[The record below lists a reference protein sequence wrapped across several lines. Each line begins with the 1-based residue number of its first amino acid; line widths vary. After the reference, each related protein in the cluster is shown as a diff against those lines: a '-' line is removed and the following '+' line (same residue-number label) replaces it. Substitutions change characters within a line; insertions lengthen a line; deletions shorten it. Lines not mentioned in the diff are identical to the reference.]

1 MVLITGCAG
10 FIGFHVAL
18 KFLSQG
24 KLVFG
29 IDNLN
34 KYYDQDLKKKR
45 LKILKKKKNFKF
57 KKIDISKPLKL
68 NQEFEAILHFA
79 AQPGVRYT
87 IENPFSYLSSNIVGT
102 FNILEFAK
110 KNRIKNL
117 IIASSSSVY
126 GLNKIKNGFKEN
138 QLVDKPMQIYSV
150 SKITNELMS
159 FSYTYLNN
167 MKIVALRFFSVYGP
181 WGRPDMAVYKFCEA
195 ISKKKKI
202 ELYNNGNNFRD
213 YTYISDVVDGVIK
226 TFKYIKKTKKNFT
239 ILNLGNSKTYSTKR
253 LLFEIEKNL
262 NKKAKVRFTP
272 NLKEDILKTKSNLSK
287 VKKLINYNP
296 KVSLTVGIKK
306 FTDWYIEYVQ
316 KK

>member
-1 MVLITGCAG
+1 M
-10 FIGFHVAL
+10 
-18 KFLSQG
+18 
-24 KLVFG
+24 
-29 IDNLN
+29 
-34 KYYDQDLKKKR
+34 
-45 LKILKKKKNFKF
+45 
-57 KKIDISKPLKL
+57 

-87 IENPFSYLSSNIVGT
+87 IENPLSYLSSNIVGT

-287 VKKLINYNP
+287 VRKLINYNP